1 MITFPIQNLMDEQ
14 KCYDYLL
21 KILHPQGLACPAGH
35 PLRPGQKP
43 QDRHRAPV
51 FDYRCP
57 TCGRVFNAFTNT
69 VWSGG
74 RYTCVQMVLI
84 LRGIA
89 QGVPTEHLAD
99 ELGIDRSHLLAKRHE
114 IQQLLEQR
122 LSPLALDG

>member
-1 MITFPIQNLMDEQ
+1 MS
-14 KCYDYLL
+14 C
-21 KILHPQGLACPAGH
+21 GH
-35 PLRPGQKP
+35 PLRPSQKP
-43 QDRHRAPV
+43 HDRHRAPV

-57 TCGRVFNAFTNT
+57 ECGRVFNTFTQT

-99 ELGIDRSHLLAKRHE
+99 ELGIDRAHLLAKRHE
-114 IQQLLEQR
+114 IQKLLEQR
-122 LSPLALDG
+122 LSPLAFDG

>member
-1 MITFPIQNLMDEQ
+1 MMTFPIQELMDEQ

-21 KILHPQGLACPAGH
+21 KVLHPQGLACPAGH
-35 PLRPGQKP
+35 PLRLGQKP
-43 QDRHRAPV
+43 HDRHRTPV
-51 FDYRCP
+51 LDYRCP
-57 TCGRVFNAFTNT
+57 ECGRVFNAFTQT

-99 ELGIDRSHLLAKRHE
+99 ELGLDRSHLLAKRHE
-114 IQQLLEQR
+114 IQKLLEQR

>member
-1 MITFPIQNLMDEQ
+1 MLLFPIQELMDEQ

-21 KILHPQGLACPAGH
+21 KVLHPQGLKCPAGH
-35 PLRPGQKP
+35 VLRSGQQP
-43 QDRHRAPV
+43 HDRHRAPV
-51 FDYRCP
+51 LDYRCP
-57 TCGRVFNAFTNT
+57 ACGRVFNVFTQT

-89 QGVPTEHLAD
+89 PGVPTEHLAD

-114 IQQLLEQR
+114 IQKLLEQR
-122 LSPLALDG
+122 LPPLTLDR

>member
-1 MITFPIQNLMDEQ
+1 ML
-14 KCYDYLL
+14 
-21 KILHPQGLACPAGH
+21 
-35 PLRPGQKP
+35 
-43 QDRHRAPV
+43 
-51 FDYRCP
+51 DYRCP
-57 TCGRVFNAFTNT
+57 ECGRVFNAFTQT

-114 IQQLLEQR
+114 IQKLLEQR
-122 LSPLALDG
+122 LSPLALDR

>member
-1 MITFPIQNLMDEQ
+1 MMTFPIQELMDEQ

-21 KILHPQGLACPAGH
+21 KVLHPQGLTCPAGH
-35 PLRPGQKP
+35 PLHPVQEP
-43 QDRHRAPV
+43 HDRHRAPV

-57 TCGRVFNAFTNT
+57 ECGRVFDAFTQT

-99 ELGIDRSHLLAKRHE
+99 ELGIDRSHLLAQRLETQK
-114 IQQLLEQR
+114 LLEQR
-122 LSPLALDG
+122 LSLLAFD